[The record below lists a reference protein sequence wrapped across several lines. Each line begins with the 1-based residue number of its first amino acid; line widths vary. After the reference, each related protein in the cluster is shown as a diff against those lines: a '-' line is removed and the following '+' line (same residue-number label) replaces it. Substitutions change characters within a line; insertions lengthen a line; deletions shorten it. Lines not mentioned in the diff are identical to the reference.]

1 MRMAILM
8 AAMAAVACG
17 ALAGADSNTETAR
30 EILALERGAMDGWLK
45 GDPDPFLRISDP
57 EITYFH
63 VMTPQRLDGLP
74 AVKALYE
81 AYRGRPLFDSY
92 EIVDPKVQ
100 TGGDVA
106 VLTYIL
112 VQQNGSTA
120 NRYNATEVYQR
131 KKDGWRVVHSHWSA
145 TRPSGNR

>member
-1 MRMAILM
+1 MAVLLCAMAIALCGSST
-8 AAMAAVACG
+8 AAD
-17 ALAGADSNTETAR
+17 LNSDTAR
-30 EILALERGAMDGWLK
+30 AILALERGAMDGWLK
-45 GDPDPFLRISDP
+45 GDPDPFLAISDP

-63 VMTPQRLDGLP
+63 VMTTQRLDGLP

-92 EIVDPKVQ
+92 EIVDPMVQ
-100 TGGDVA
+100 TGGEVA

-112 VQQNGSTA
+112 VQRNGEAA

>member
-1 MRMAILM
+1 
-8 AAMAAVACG
+8 
-17 ALAGADSNTETAR
+17 
-30 EILALERGAMDGWLK
+30 
-45 GDPDPFLRISDP
+45 
-57 EITYFH
+57 
-63 VMTPQRLDGLP
+63 
-74 AVKALYE
+74 VKALYD

-131 KKDGWRVVHSHWSA
+131 KKDGWRVIHSHWSA
-145 TRPSGNR
+145 TKPSGNR